1 MKFYYYP
8 DTDSLYIDLSERAG
22 ADSREVTD
30 GVVADFDENGRIVGI
45 DIDNASKIVDLTKL
59 EDEALPVARVSVT

>member
-59 EDEALPVARVSVT
+59 EAEALPVARVSVT